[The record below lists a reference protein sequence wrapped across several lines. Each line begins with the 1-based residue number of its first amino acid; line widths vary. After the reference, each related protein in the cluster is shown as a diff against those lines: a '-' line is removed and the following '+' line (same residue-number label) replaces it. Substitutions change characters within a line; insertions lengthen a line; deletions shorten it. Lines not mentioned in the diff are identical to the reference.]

1 MAQRVYTHWKDRRT
15 ERKGKTIMPT
25 LNYDETNDGDP
36 YVCFRRRDIRAT
48 RKTRR
53 TDNFSIERMQKLQVE
68 MRAAHLLCSMV
79 LRRETEKAAQ
89 VKAEKEVWEAKW
101 KLYETK
107 RKWPSLGVTK
117 EEEELITGKH
127 SREATMAAAGV
138 VNASMLGPLSAQ
150 RENVPPGMR
159 KKFADREREEAE
171 KRRDSRAVDAVRT
184 VERGMGMGAGGRSNA
199 PEQLKERMMAI
210 RQRIDEMMAAR
221 KAADA
226 TWDDATDVSA
236 IGVGNR
242 MADA

>member
-1 MAQRVYTHWKDRRT
+1 
-15 ERKGKTIMPT
+15 MPS

-68 MRAAHLLCSMV
+68 MRTAHLLCSMV

-89 VKAEKEVWEAKW
+89 VKVEKEVWEAKW

-117 EEEELITGKH
+117 EEEETITGKQ

-150 RENVPPGMR
+150 RDNVPSAIRR
-159 KKFADREREEAE
+159 KYPDKERDEAE
-171 KRRDSRAVDAVRT
+171 KRRDSRMVEATRT

-199 PEQLKERMMAI
+199 PEALKERMMAI
-210 RQRIDEMMAAR
+210 RQRIDEMLAAR
-221 KAADA
+221 RAADA
-226 TWDDATDVSA
+226 SWDDATDVS
-236 IGVGNR
+236 VTQS
-242 MADA
+242 DVT